1 MIQFLEL
8 LPAAGYAGVAA
19 LVGGESAGL
28 PIPGETALVAA
39 AILASQGQ
47 LALAPVIVVA
57 AAAAIAGDNV
67 GYLIGRLGGRRVLEH
82 PGRGQVTRR
91 RLIGHGE
98 AFFECHGAPAVL
110 IGRWLP
116 WLRMSVALTAGAA
129 RMRWPRFLV
138 WNAVGGVA
146 WAASVGLAAY
156 FLGTAASAVL
166 GGAGLVLLALLA
178 AVAASLLL
186 RRHPRCG
193 TTSSTSS

>member
-1 MIQFLEL
+1 MIEL
-8 LPAAGYAGVAA
+8 LHVPPAVGYAGLAA

-39 AILASQGQ
+39 AVLASQGH
-47 LALAPVIVVA
+47 LALAPVIVVGG
-57 AAAAIAGDNV
+57 AAAIAGDNV
-67 GYLIGRLGGRRVLEH
+67 GYLIGRLGGRRLLEH
-82 PGRGQVTRR
+82 PGRGQVTRK
-91 RLIGHGE
+91 RLLGKGE
-98 AFFECHGAPAVL
+98 SFFERRGPPAVL

-166 GGAGLVLLALLA
+166 GGAGLVLIALLA